1 MSRPRALVVTAST
14 RAAAGVYRDESGP
27 AAAGALDAL
36 GFDVADVLVVPD
48 GEPVGR
54 ALRGAVEQGVPLV
67 VTTGGTGLAPDD
79 LTPEQTVPLL
89 DRPVPGLAEAVRA
102 AGVAAG
108 ATAAV
113 LSRGV
118 AGLAGRTLVVNLPGS
133 TRAVTESLAAIGPAL
148 AHAVEQAGGG
158 DHPRHGSGH
167 GSGAE
172 PPAVRSAAPERGPA
186 GQ

>member
-1 MSRPRALVVTAST
+1 MAPAGGVSRALVVTVST
-14 RAAAGVYRDESGP
+14 RAAAGVYSDESGP
-27 AAAGALDAL
+27 AAAAALDAL
-36 GFDVADVLVVPD
+36 GFSVTGVQVVPD
-48 GEPVGR
+48 GAAVGE
-54 ALRGAVEQGVPLV
+54 ALRAAVEAGYALV

-79 LTPEQTVPLL
+79 VTPEQTAPLL

-133 TRAVTESLAAIGPAL
+133 TKAVTESLAAVGAAL
-148 AHAVEQAGGG
+148 VHATEQVAGG
-158 DHPRHGSGH
+158 DHPRHGH
-167 GSGAE
+167 
-172 PPAVRSAAPERGPA
+172 GPA
-186 GQ
+186 R